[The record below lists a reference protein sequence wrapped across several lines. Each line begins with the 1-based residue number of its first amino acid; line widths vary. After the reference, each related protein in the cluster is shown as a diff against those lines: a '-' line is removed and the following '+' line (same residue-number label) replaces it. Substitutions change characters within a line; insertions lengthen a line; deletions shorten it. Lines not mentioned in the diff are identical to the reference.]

1 MEFSVMSRMRIEKY
15 SRQAHQ
21 ETSAVISIYS
31 LDRYPAKIA
40 RIPENRIKDI
50 LYVAFD
56 DVENGPGAITEEDA
70 KKIIQFTDKVVNRR
84 YERLIVQCDAGISR
98 SSGVCAAIEKYLGY
112 LKNHDMPDWE
122 VPNMLAKYY
131 ITTTAL
137 DMARQSGK

>member
-15 SRQAHQ
+15 SRQAHR

-98 SSGVCAAIEKYLGY
+98 SSGICAAIEKYLGY
-112 LKNHDMPDWE
+112 DDGNIFNSPDYF
-122 VPNMLAKYY
+122 PNRKCYRTVLEYAMKQKAP
-131 ITTTAL
+131 
-137 DMARQSGK
+137 